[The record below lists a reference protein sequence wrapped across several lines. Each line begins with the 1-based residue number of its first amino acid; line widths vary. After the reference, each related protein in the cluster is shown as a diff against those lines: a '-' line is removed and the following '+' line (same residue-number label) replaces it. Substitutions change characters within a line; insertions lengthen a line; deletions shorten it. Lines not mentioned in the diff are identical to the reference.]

1 MAVDWRQ
8 KELGR
13 IDATL
18 AGAERKVALSQL
30 IDEEAQLISCIAR
43 RRAGVIEDNK
53 KTAVKKFLKKVHA
66 HLHYL
71 MGIISHSYCR
81 PTIKKVCSLFS

>member
-13 IDATL
+13 IDATM

-66 HLHYL
+66 HLLSH
-71 MGIISHSYCR
+71 MGIILWALSRTHIVGL
-81 PTIKKVCSLFS
+81 P